1 MTAPR
6 PRSMAPGPW
15 ICNRFDGICGRF
27 LGIRGIFCDMLKQKG
42 GIHVRKYRKICGWM
56 LALLL
61 ALPLSGCGG
70 TEPAPEDGE
79 IPSPG
84 VEQGEPAESVPEEP
98 ADPNA
103 LTAEEIARVN
113 EAFAPFFE
121 RDGGSYMNPVCSF
134 FTSSYERPED
144 LDLVEFLRYFG
155 LEDGPVEDGPE
166 FEALKA
172 AEGWPFQA
180 DHVDQM
186 PVPVHKYSRADVDAY
201 LEEHAGITTAD
212 LTTFPDSTP
221 DLLYLPEYD
230 AFYNFTS
237 DAGAGIFVCEAGRWE
252 GDLLVL
258 TGGGRELTLE
268 RTEDGR
274 YLFHSFLPL
283 ESGAV

>member
-1 MTAPR
+1 M
-6 PRSMAPGPW
+6 
-15 ICNRFDGICGRF
+15 
-27 LGIRGIFCDMLKQKG
+27 
-42 GIHVRKYRKICGWM
+42 RKYRKICGWM

-70 TEPAPEDGE
+70 TEPAPEDSE
-79 IPSPG
+79 IPSLG
-84 VEQGEPAESVPEEP
+84 VVQGETAEPAPEEP

-113 EAFAPFFE
+113 EAFAPLFE
-121 RDGGSYMNPVCSF
+121 RENGSYMNPICSF
-134 FTSSYERPED
+134 FTSYYERPED

-155 LEDGPVEDGPE
+155 LGEGPVGDDAE

-172 AEGWPFQA
+172 AEGWPFSA
-180 DHVDQM
+180 DRLDQM

-212 LTTFPDSTP
+212 LTTFPDSTA

-237 DAGAGIFVCEAGRWE
+237 DAGPGVFICEAGRRE
-252 GDLLVL
+252 GDLLIL

-268 RTEDGR
+268 ETEDGR
-274 YLFHSFLPL
+274 YLFRSFLP
-283 ESGAV
+283 EGEEQPQENEHIF